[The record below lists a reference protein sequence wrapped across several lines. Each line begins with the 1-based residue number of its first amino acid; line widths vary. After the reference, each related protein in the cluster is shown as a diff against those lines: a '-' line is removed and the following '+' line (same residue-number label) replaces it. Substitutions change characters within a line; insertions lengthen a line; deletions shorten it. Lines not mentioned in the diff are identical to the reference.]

1 MPVLSVGQ
9 PYIAGRTNWPEAAE
23 YNYSV
28 EGHELRLFFPAP
40 TPQEVEDVRKGDAEF
55 ALYTAGPVVWL
66 LHRFGRGN
74 WADSPFAWHLVPEDR
89 RARPWEAQEL
99 ERATITVLL
108 VEAASGILQ
117 AIRLLTFS
125 PHFTRQ
131 LHAAIERQAEAPWDP
146 AEFDRVLDATYA
158 RLSTAEMVRGA
169 VAKTRGGH

>member
-1 MPVLSVGQ
+1 MRLTANQQSALRCLPDVDRWTVKPYDQGQ
-9 PYIAGRTNWPEAAE
+9 I
-23 YNYSV
+23 
-28 EGHELRLFFPAP
+28 
-40 TPQEVEDVRKGDAEF
+40 QEISWGIRKGDAEF

-117 AIRLLTFS
+117 AIRMLTFS